1 MLFQDK
7 DDISKGGI
15 LANVAEK
22 RPSSDVWRKLP
33 ISVVKGICLLRIL
46 AHHMYILG
54 VRTLYVNFQDDHKQ
68 FLLPAKKVLSYEIL
82 ILKDFFIQDAF
93 WIPYLCVKQFTKY
106 SYSQAQHLSDNE
118 IRKCMKISKIYKFQ
132 YRYYFSNL
140 CIFDSLFCWNNQVL
154 IIFKLVWWF
163 LSIPVNLNLLKK

>member
-106 SYSQAQHLSDNE
+106 SYSQAQHLSDNQ
-118 IRKCMKISKIYKFQ
+118 IIKCMKISMMYNTVTIFPHF
-132 YRYYFSNL
+132 YYLYSF
-140 CIFDSLFCWNNQVL
+140 
-154 IIFKLVWWF
+154 
-163 LSIPVNLNLLKK
+163 PMLK

>member
-1 MLFQDK
+1 MLFEDK

-82 ILKDFFIQDAF
+82 IHKDFFIQDAF
-93 WIPYLCVKQFTKY
+93 WIPYLCVNNLPNT
-106 SYSQAQHLSDNE
+106 HTVRLN
-118 IRKCMKISKIYKFQ
+118 IYKTIKLEKYENINDVQ
-132 YRYYFSNL
+132 Y
-140 CIFDSLFCWNNQVL
+140 C
-154 IIFKLVWWF
+154 
-163 LSIPVNLNLLKK
+163 